1 MDTHPKHLPADER
14 RAVTVESVVA
24 LAGSQ
29 NPSEITTAA
38 IAKHMNLTQGAL
50 FRHFPNKE
58 AIWQAVME
66 WVAERLLARIDR
78 SAQGIE
84 SPLAAMEAMFMSHI
98 EFVAEHPG
106 VPRMMFGELQRA
118 ESTPAKRM
126 VQTLIQRYGE
136 RLHRLI
142 EKGKA
147 SGELSPSLDNEAAAT
162 LFIGTIQ
169 GLVMQSLLAGDV
181 GRMHRDAPRV
191 FAIYRRGIR
200 VRNEKLPL
208 QGRTLALLAVIIP
221 LLVLFIYV
229 GLRSGPLAPVAV
241 TVASVESQAITP
253 ALFGIGTV
261 EARYTYKI
269 GPTFAGRVKRL
280 EVHVGDQVKAGQV
293 LGEMEPV
300 DLDDRV
306 RSQESVFKR
315 AEAALREAEARQA
328 YAQTQARRYE
338 QLFAVRSTS
347 EEIVTTKRQEL
358 QIADAALSAAR
369 EDIARARSD
378 REALVAQRS
387 NLRLIAP
394 VDGVVAVRDADPGTT
409 IVAGQA
415 VVEVIDPKSLW
426 INVRFDQISA
436 SGLAGGCRLISS
448 CVRVVARP

>member
-1 MDTHPKHLPADER
+1 M
-14 RAVTVESVVA
+14 
-24 LAGSQ
+24 
-29 NPSEITTAA
+29 
-38 IAKHMNLTQGAL
+38 
-50 FRHFPNKE
+50 
-58 AIWQAVME
+58 
-66 WVAERLLARIDR
+66 
-78 SAQGIE
+78 
-84 SPLAAMEAMFMSHI
+84 
-98 EFVAEHPG
+98 
-106 VPRMMFGELQRA
+106 
-118 ESTPAKRM
+118 KR
-126 VQTLIQRYGE
+126 
-136 RLHRLI
+136 
-142 EKGKA
+142 
-147 SGELSPSLDNEAAAT
+147 
-162 LFIGTIQ
+162 
-169 GLVMQSLLAGDV
+169 
-181 GRMHRDAPRV
+181 
-191 FAIYRRGIR
+191 
-200 VRNEKLPL
+200 LPL
-208 QGRTLALLAVIIP
+208 QGRTLALLAVIVP
-221 LLVLFIYV
+221 LLALFIYV
-229 GLRSGPLAPVAV
+229 GLRSGPLAPVSV
-241 TVASVESQAITP
+241 TVVTVESRAVTP

-280 EVHVGDQVKAGQV
+280 DVHVGDHVKAGQV
-293 LGEMEPV
+293 LGEMDPV

-306 RSQESVFKR
+306 RSQESAFKR

-426 INVRFDQISA
+426 INVRFDQISV
-436 SGLAGGCRLISS
+436 SGLAGGLPARIVLRSRGGQTLNGRVLRVEPKADAVTEETLAKVTFDNKPEPLPPVGELAEVTVDLPALPAAPLIPNAA
-448 CVRVVARP
+448 VRRDGDKVGVWQIVDGDLRFAPVKLGASDLNGYVQVVEGLKNGDQVVTYSEKALTARSRIHVVDHIPGVSR